1 MQPTYKDM
9 PLLMP
14 HLVAVRPES
23 AGKILAWAAS
33 FPELR
38 AVAATEQEAIDQV
51 KQLLTGWFASTR
63 FVEVQVPTPRVFNP
77 SLKFAGHLDP
87 NDPMEQAYLEELA
100 RMKREDLENTLREY
114 EQECSSSS
122 STPTT

>member
-1 MQPTYKDM
+1 
-9 PLLMP
+9 MP

-23 AGKILAWAAS
+23 PGQFLAWAAS
-33 FPELR
+33 FPEFR

-51 KQLLTGWFASTR
+51 KQLLTEWFTSTR
-63 FVEVQVPTPRVFNP
+63 FVEVQVPTPRVFHP
-77 SLKFAGHLDP
+77 ILKFAGHLDP

-114 EQECSSSS
+114 EQECPSSS